1 MRHTECFVGP
11 GHRGLGLAVFLGL
24 SALSLGGCTGT
35 TEGTV
40 SDAGALGV
48 GGVVGAATGNP
59 LLGVVAGL
67 GTRYGL
73 DEAYR
78 YGERRFYG
86 DAQEQIARAGGR
98 ADIGAV
104 VPWTYEGPLDIGDAR
119 GRVEAVRGFGQSL
132 RCRLIIFTL
141 EPLGRAP
148 YAAGEDGRARPVE
161 PVDTGSDLPE
171 GAEVLTT
178 TICRTPDGWQ
188 WAESRPST
196 ARWGGLQ

>member
-1 MRHTECFVGP
+1 MRHNGCDRGRA
-11 GHRGLGLAVFLGL
+11 HRGRGLAVLLGVCTI
-24 SALSLGGCTGT
+24 ALGSCTGT

-40 SDAGALGV
+40 SDASALGV

-59 LLGVVAGL
+59 LLGVAAGL
-67 GTRYGL
+67 GARYGL

-86 DAQEQIARAGGR
+86 NAQDEIAHAGGR
-98 ADIGAV
+98 ADIGEV

-119 GRVEAVRGFGQSL
+119 GRVEAVRGFGTSL
-132 RCRLIIFTL
+132 RCRLIIFTV
-141 EPLGRAP
+141 EPLGRP
-148 YAAGEDGRARPVE
+148 PLAGGEGRSRPVE
-161 PVDTGSDLPE
+161 PVDTASDLPD
-171 GAEVLTT
+171 GTNVFTT
-178 TICRTPDGWQ
+178 TICRTPDGWE